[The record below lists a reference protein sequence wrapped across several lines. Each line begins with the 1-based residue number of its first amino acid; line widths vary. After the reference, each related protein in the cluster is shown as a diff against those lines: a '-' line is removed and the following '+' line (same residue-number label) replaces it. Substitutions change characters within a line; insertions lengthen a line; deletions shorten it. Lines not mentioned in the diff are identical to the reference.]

1 MRNSKT
7 SSFRYKISFLIIAL
21 LMLAFSVNGQELG
34 STFALPSPRNSAV
47 GGSHAALTS
56 DLSTLLANPAGFISA
71 PVQMSLSE
79 LTIAMSGPIFD
90 ITSVLLQSVTQDISN
105 LLQLSENLYASA
117 DIVGPVYFGY
127 VGNGL
132 GFGFFNTTNVKFTSP
147 GPLALNVVAGEQL
160 MLAGGYALRI
170 PFGEDSESALDLG
183 VLLKGALKGEIDF
196 TSSLLA
202 LPTLLSSLG
211 VDLLLAQPFRFVSSI
226 GFDAGIR
233 FSYSDVFAIGIVGR
247 DIFTPTLTQSF
258 STLGIFLD
266 GTENPAPVNG
276 TLPLDLTVGL
286 LFSPRLGV
294 LERFIND
301 IRFMLDYKDILDF
314 LTHPATAR
322 NPVLHASFGMDLT
335 FLQILAIRAGFNQ
348 GLFAAGIGLDL
359 TIFKLNVAMF
369 GTELSTEPGLRP
381 VFNMQV
387 GFEFRI

>member
-1 MRNSKT
+1 
-7 SSFRYKISFLIIAL
+7 
-21 LMLAFSVNGQELG
+21 MLAFSVNGQELG

>member
-1 MRNSKT
+1 
-7 SSFRYKISFLIIAL
+7 
-21 LMLAFSVNGQELG
+21 
-34 STFALPSPRNSAV
+34 
-47 GGSHAALTS
+47 
-56 DLSTLLANPAGFISA
+56 
-71 PVQMSLSE
+71 MSLSE
-79 LTIAMSGPIFD
+79 LTMAMSGPIFD

-127 VGNGL
+127 IGNGL

-170 PFGEDSESALDLG
+170 PFGEESESALDLG
-183 VLLKGALKGEIDF
+183 VLLKGSLKGEIDF

-266 GTENPAPVNG
+266 GTENPAPANG
-276 TLPLDLTVGL
+276 TVPLDLTVGL
-286 LFSPRLGV
+286 LFSPQLGV

-322 NPVLHASFGMDLT
+322 NPVLHASFGMELT
-335 FLQILAIRAGFNQ
+335 FLQILAFRTGFNQ
-348 GLFAAGIGLDL
+348 GLFAAGLGLDL
-359 TIFKLNVAMF
+359 SIFKLNVAMF

-381 VFNMQV
+381 VFNMNV